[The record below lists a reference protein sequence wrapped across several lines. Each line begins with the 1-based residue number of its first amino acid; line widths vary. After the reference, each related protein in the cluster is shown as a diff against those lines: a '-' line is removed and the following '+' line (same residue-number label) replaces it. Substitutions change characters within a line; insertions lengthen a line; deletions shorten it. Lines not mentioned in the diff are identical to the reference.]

1 MNCPNCRQPVSSDA
15 AICPNCSA
23 DLVEVTVGEDQGPVD
38 VPRARRPSWLIFGG
52 VAAAVLAV
60 GLTAWAVIRPANAG
74 SELADR
80 FPADALFYAE
90 IDVAELTSADSRRL
104 VEAFAPLIEA
114 ETGEPFD
121 FDDLID
127 RALES
132 LDSELG
138 EFDISFDDDIA
149 SWATGPIAFAALPGP
164 EEVPDRAA
172 LIVAGDDADALDAFL
187 AKWAGFPTMDSAGT
201 VDIGGVAFQRFTSE
215 EGTNGLVGRDG
226 TDFVLATDEEAAA
239 ALVAPPAGATLADV
253 AEVSAQMEQLPGN
266 AAAVFVL
273 NGAEMTDSLAGLGM
287 GGFGGA
293 GMLGLATG
301 AVNTDSVL
309 GWTTGAVT
317 ADARGVR
324 VDYVTNLADT
334 PAPTFSDDLTEALPA
349 DTVAFFRIG
358 SVIDQVESLANSEM
372 FAAMAES
379 MQEETGVALDEILAL
394 FSEDGGIA
402 IWPSTD
408 PELPVNGALV
418 GVAAANQ
425 KGLVDRLADLAG
437 TMGLVATPVDDG
449 YSFSGL
455 ITLGTRDNLTLLT
468 TDGDLIAEAPVEP
481 FTEGALFG
489 RAADLVDG
497 DLVFAVDL
505 EAVIDLV
512 DGFVGVDD
520 PEAAEMLR
528 CLPLGVAA
536 GGVGVSGETV
546 KATTFLE
553 ITERC

>member
-15 AICPNCSA
+15 AICPNCST
-23 DLVEVTVGEDQGPVD
+23 DLVDVTVGEDQGPVD
-38 VPRARRPSWLIFGG
+38 VTRARRPSWLIFGG

-60 GLTAWAVIRPANAG
+60 GLTAWVLIEPADAG
-74 SELADR
+74 AELADR

-90 IDVAELTSADSRRL
+90 IDVAEMTSADSRRL
-104 VEAFAPLIEA
+104 VEAFAPLVEA

-121 FDDLID
+121 FDNLID

-149 SWATGPIAFAALPGP
+149 SWATGPIAFAALPGA

-187 AKWAGFPTMDSAGT
+187 AKWTEFPTMESAGT
-201 VDIGGVAFQRFTSE
+201 VDIGGVTFQQWTSD
-215 EGTNGLVGRDG
+215 EGTSGLVGRDG

-239 ALVAPPAGATLADV
+239 AMVTPPGGATLADV
-253 AEVSAQMEQLPGN
+253 AEVSAQMDQLPGN

-273 NGAEMTDSLAGLGM
+273 NGAEMTDSLAG
-287 GGFGGA
+287 FGIGD
-293 GMLGLATG
+293 TG
-301 AVNTDSVL
+301 L

-317 ADARGVR
+317 TDARGVR
-324 VDYVTNLADT
+324 VDYVTALNDSS
-334 PAPTFSDDLTEALPA
+334 APSFSDDLTAALPA

-358 SVIDQVESLANSEM
+358 SVIDQVESLADSDM
-372 FAAMAES
+372 FAGMAGS
-379 MQEETGVALDEILAL
+379 MEEETGVSLDEILAL
-394 FSEDGGIA
+394 FSEDGGVA

-418 GVAAANQ
+418 GVAAINQ
-425 KGLVDRLADLAG
+425 APLVDRLADLAG

-455 ITLGTRDNLTLLT
+455 ITLGTRENLTLLT
-468 TDGDLIAEAPVEP
+468 TDRELIAEAPVEP
-481 FTEGALFG
+481 FNEGSLFG

-497 DLVFAVDL
+497 DLVFAIDL

-536 GGVGVSGETV
+536 GGVSVSGETI
-546 KATTFLE
+546 KTTTFLE